1 MNYEK
6 KIVSYVSDIA
16 CKKITKNIIRDLKN
30 MKESLQSGNDS
41 GLKTI
46 WDELCVQAKVEYS
59 VMWDAYEDT
68 MLRMIEAEIDI
79 QKLDKTVIGAIFL
92 QTDAGGDWEREI
104 EDKIEDGEIKEWDQ
118 ENVDYDIEKVCL
130 YIIEEY
136 IMKTAQDYTNK
147 RIEKFIDND
156 GSSF

>member
-1 MNYEK
+1 MNYK
-6 KIVSYVSDIA
+6 DKIVSYVSNIA
-16 CKKITKNIIRDLKN
+16 CKNIAKKVIRDLKN
-30 MKESLQSGNDS
+30 MKEGLQSGDDS

-46 WDELCVQAKVEYS
+46 WDELCVQAQVEYS
-59 VMWDAYEDT
+59 VMWDVYEDT
-68 MLRMIEAEIDI
+68 MLRMVEAETDQ

-92 QTDAGGDWEREI
+92 QTDAGSDWEREI
-104 EDKIEDGEIKEWDQ
+104 EEKIEDGEIKEWDQ

-136 IMKTAQDYTNK
+136 IMKAAHDYTNK
-147 RIEKFIDND
+147 RIEKFIDD

>member
-1 MNYEK
+1 MNYK
-6 KIVSYVSDIA
+6 DKIVSYVSNIA
-16 CKKITKNIIRDLKN
+16 CKNIAKKVIRDLKN
-30 MKESLQSGNDS
+30 MKEGLQSGDDS

-46 WDELCVQAKVEYS
+46 WDELCVQAQVEYS
-59 VMWDAYEDT
+59 VMWDVYEDT
-68 MLRMIEAEIDI
+68 MLRMVEAETDQ

-92 QTDAGGDWEREI
+92 QTDAGSDWEREI

-136 IMKTAQDYTNK
+136 IMKAAHDYTNK
-147 RIEKFIDND
+147 RIEKFIDD